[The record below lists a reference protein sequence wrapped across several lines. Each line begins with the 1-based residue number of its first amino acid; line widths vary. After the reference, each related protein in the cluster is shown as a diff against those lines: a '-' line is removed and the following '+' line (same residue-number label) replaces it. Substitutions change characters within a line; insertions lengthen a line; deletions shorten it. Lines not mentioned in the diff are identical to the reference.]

1 MTTHG
6 STNMLT
12 TISRCGLALAL
23 AALVVACGGKA
34 PTDAMDAA
42 QAAVDGAAESERCAE
57 SEFRAARNLLEQA
70 QQAYAD
76 REWDRARQLA
86 EAAEAQ
92 AARANEMAAA
102 NAEDCERVNEMTDQL
117 GDDDGGGEQTARNSA
132 QHTDYTLDRIYFPFN
147 QSNLTDEARTT
158 LGRHAEYL
166 AANPDIEIIVEGHC
180 DERGSTEYNLALG
193 ERRARAVAD
202 YLQRLGVD
210 SDRMRPVSFGEEL
223 PLGADNDRNRRAE
236 FVVQ

>member
-1 MTTHG
+1 MQITPLG
-6 STNMLT
+6 FA
-12 TISRCGLALAL
+12 RGLAVTMACLLA
-23 AALVVACGGKA
+23 ACGGKA

-76 REWDRARQLA
+76 RDWDRARQLA

-117 GDDDGGGEQTARNSA
+117 GDDTDGDDDRARTSF
-132 QHTDYTLDRIYFPFN
+132 QDEDYTLDRIYFPFN
-147 QSNLTDEARTT
+147 QSSLTDEARET
-158 LGRHAEYL
+158 LASHADHL
-166 AANPDIEIIVEGHC
+166 TRNGDIEIIIEGHC

-202 YLQRLGVD
+202 YLQRLGVAM
-210 SDRMRPVSFGEEL
+210 DRMRPVSYGEEM
-223 PLGADNDRNRRAE
+223 PIGSDNDRNRRAE
-236 FVVQ
+236 FVIQ